1 MANVTETARWE
12 TGVYQIEKSDKVL
25 GGAEGKVNVQAQQLA
40 NRTAYLKQQVET
52 KANKTDLTNGLNGKA
67 NSSHAHAWGE
77 ITGKPS
83 TFTPASHTHTMANI
97 TDLAAAMNA
106 KANLASPTFT
116 GSPKAPTPAQ
126 TVNDATIATT
136 AFVKA
141 AIAALVGSAPEAL
154 DTLEELSNALANDAN
169 LKQTLLTE
177 IGKKANASHNHT
189 MSQIT
194 DFELKQLSTEDL
206 DSIKKTGFYK
216 QDNNSNATT
225 ARHYPENKAGVLE
238 VYPSVYGY
246 MQVYRIYDNLR
257 VYARNMAS
265 NGTWG
270 NWARLDGRDKANVS
284 SPTFT
289 GIPRTTT
296 PTSNASDEQIA
307 NVGFVKSAIAALVGS
322 APATLD
328 TLAEIAT
335 ALSND
340 ENLKQTLL
348 NEIGKRAPLNHNHEW
363 SNINNKPATA
373 TRWPNSTEQGFT
385 QSIGENGWVK
395 LPNGL
400 ILQWGQLTVYY
411 ESVKDYL
418 FNLAFPQRC
427 CAVLVSNSINSG
439 LLATLGTLKNNGRE
453 SNSLGNSDYIQGLN
467 AYPLDRT
474 KMRLWNDQ
482 NIGPVDKSVNWFAI
496 GF

>member
-40 NRTAYLKQQVET
+40 NRTAYLKQQVES

-67 NSSHAHAWGE
+67 NSSHN
-77 ITGKPS
+77 
-83 TFTPASHTHTMANI
+83 HTMSQI

-106 KANLASPTFT
+106 KANLISPTFS
-116 GSPKAPTPAQ
+116 GAPKAPTPAQ
-126 TVNDATIATT
+126 TVNDTTIATT

-177 IGKKANASHNHT
+177 IGKKA
-189 MSQIT
+189 
-194 DFELKQLSTEDL
+194 
-206 DSIKKTGFYK
+206 
-216 QDNNSNATT
+216 
-225 ARHYPENKAGVLE
+225 
-238 VYPSVYGY
+238 
-246 MQVYRIYDNLR
+246 
-257 VYARNMAS
+257 
-265 NGTWG
+265 
-270 NWARLDGRDKANVS
+270 
-284 SPTFT
+284 
-289 GIPRTTT
+289 
-296 PTSNASDEQIA
+296 
-307 NVGFVKSAIAALVGS
+307 
-322 APATLD
+322 
-328 TLAEIAT
+328 
-335 ALSND
+335 
-340 ENLKQTLL
+340 
-348 NEIGKRAPLNHNHEW
+348 PLNHNHNW
-363 SNINNKPATA
+363 DNINNKPATA

-385 QSIGENGWVK
+385 QSLGENGWVK

-400 ILQWGQLTVYY
+400 ILQWGQLTVHY

-427 CAVLVSNSINSG
+427 CAVLVSNSVNSG
-439 LLATLGTLKNNGRE
+439 ILATLGTLRNNGRE
-453 SNSLGNSDYIQGLN
+453 LNSLGNSDYIQGLN
-467 AYPLDRT
+467 AYPLDKT

-482 NIGPVDKSVNWFAI
+482 NIGQVDKSVNWFAI